1 MGRNVYSTSTST
13 VSSSVGKKKPVA
25 GFKRKNLGEE
35 VETRQTGND
44 GTGISNSSS
53 ALLVQSV
60 KPTIVVNRKPV
71 RLKDP
76 PPAAP
81 LLIKKITGNIRKWTG
96 CAKPLSTRVEGFWR
110 DDNAF
115 YCCGRYEAYYYW
127 IKDSKFYQLSSGVR
141 HYHINP
147 VCTQMFRTL
156 NNTISLEAKITP
168 TDSICQIVAQC
179 FGTTLS

>member
-25 GFKRKNLGEE
+25 GFKLKNLGEE

-44 GTGISNSSS
+44 RTGISNTSS

-60 KPTIVVNRKPV
+60 NPTTVVNRKPV

-81 LLIKKITGNIRKWTG
+81 LLIKKITGNIRK
-96 CAKPLSTRVEGFWR
+96 
-110 DDNAF
+110 
-115 YCCGRYEAYYYW
+115 
-127 IKDSKFYQLSSGVR
+127 
-141 HYHINP
+141 
-147 VCTQMFRTL
+147 
-156 NNTISLEAKITP
+156 
-168 TDSICQIVAQC
+168 
-179 FGTTLS
+179 